1 MSTIQNNLNM
11 KSIYIMGKTKTLP
24 ILQKL
29 ARCGILKY
37 CLITNWRSSLRT
49 PWRPGPWRS
58 RPWVP
63 MNTCWRPPPRPC
75 SPAAPRTAWPR
86 RRACAGLWP
95 CRRPCGAGIFAD
107 TYSYKLTIGRHDVR
121 KEKEFQSEE
130 KLLAEFDRVF
140 NLEYRRVMNVKKRK
154 LVQII
159 DNLPG

>member
-1 MSTIQNNLNM
+1 
-11 KSIYIMGKTKTLP
+11 MGTDEYL
-24 ILQKL
+24 
-29 ARCGILKY
+29 LKAA
-37 CLITNWRSSLRT
+37 
-49 PWRPGPWRS
+49 
-58 RPWVP
+58 
-63 MNTCWRPPPRPC
+63 PRPC
-75 SPAAPRTAWPR
+75 SPAAPRTAWP
-86 RRACAGLWP
+86 
-95 CRRPCGAGIFAD
+95 RRPCGAGIFAD